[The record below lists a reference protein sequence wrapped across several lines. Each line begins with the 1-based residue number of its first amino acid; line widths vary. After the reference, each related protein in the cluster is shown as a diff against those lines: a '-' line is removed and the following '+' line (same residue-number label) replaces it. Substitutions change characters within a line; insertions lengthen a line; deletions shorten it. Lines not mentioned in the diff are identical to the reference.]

1 MIVNDLYN
9 NEKPDEVIS
18 IVSNEVETA
27 MLELLAGKIIVSDS
41 PDATMS
47 LAIAYEKICASQN
60 ERTRV
65 LYDIK
70 DRMELHDLMRQV
82 HENE

>member
-1 MIVNDLYN
+1 MIVNNLYN

-27 MLELLAGKIIVSDS
+27 MLELLAGKIIASDS

-60 ERTRV
+60 ERTKV
-65 LYDIK
+65 LYEIK

-82 HENE
+82 HGNE

>member
-1 MIVNDLYN
+1 MIVNNLYN
-9 NEKPDEVIS
+9 DEKPDEVIS
-18 IVSNEVETA
+18 IVSNELETA
-27 MLELLAGKIIVSDS
+27 VLELLAGKIMASDS
-41 PDATMS
+41 PGTTMS

-60 ERTRV
+60 ERTKV
-65 LYDIK
+65 LYEIK